1 MSMNFSKVD
10 GYSNLVRDERTNAIL
25 NINMNEYENY
35 QKQKQIK
42 EQENQ
47 RIESLENDL
56 NSMKNDLGEIKH
68 LLRSII
74 NGSK

>member
-1 MSMNFSKVD
+1 MFFSKVD
-10 GYSNLVRDERTNAIL
+10 GYSNLVRDEHTNAVL
-25 NINMNEYENY
+25 NTNMDEYKSYLE
-35 QKQKQIK
+35 QRKIK

-56 NSMKNDLGEIKH
+56 NSMKNDLGEIKD
-68 LLRSII
+68 LLRSMI

>member
-1 MSMNFSKVD
+1 MFFSKVD
-10 GYSNLVRDERTNAIL
+10 GYSNLVRDERTNAVL
-25 NINMNEYENY
+25 NVNMDNY
-35 QKQKQIK
+35 KSYLEQRKIK

-56 NSMKNDLGEIKH
+56 NSMKNDLGEIKD
-68 LLRSII
+68 LLRSMI